1 MLAIVRDLSLNDDN
15 GGDAMQLQI
24 MDQFSWLIHTEDLH
38 LAIRFFHERKRV
50 EALLA
55 VVRDLGLNNE
65 DSGGAVQL

>member
-1 MLAIVRDLSLNDDN
+1 
-15 GGDAMQLQI
+15 MQLQI
-24 MDQFSWLIHTEDLH
+24 MDQYSWLIHTEVLH
-38 LAIRFFHERKRV
+38 LAMRFFHERKRE